1 VVEHAGGRRAEEW
14 SPLQDED
21 VTQVVRLLGLDRPE
35 AALELQR
42 ALAARRPSQ
51 PDPSPSPSPEL

>member
-1 VVEHAGGRRAEEW
+1 MVEREDGRHAEEW

-35 AALELQR
+35 AALKLQR
-42 ALAARRPSQ
+42 ALAARRPLPTQ
-51 PDPSPSPSPEL
+51 PEPEPEP